1 MLTIRVGSRRTQC
14 TTGPNRSSQWG
25 DMFSLLIESSL
36 FYSIESFDSEMS
48 VVVEMATLPR
58 RGGGGAGK
66 VAKYTKNMNTHP

>member
-1 MLTIRVGSRRTQC
+1 MLTIRVESRRTQC

-25 DMFSLLIESSL
+25 DMFSLLIESFL
-36 FYSIESFDSEMS
+36 FYSIESFDNEMS
-48 VVVEMATLPR
+48 VVEMATLPR